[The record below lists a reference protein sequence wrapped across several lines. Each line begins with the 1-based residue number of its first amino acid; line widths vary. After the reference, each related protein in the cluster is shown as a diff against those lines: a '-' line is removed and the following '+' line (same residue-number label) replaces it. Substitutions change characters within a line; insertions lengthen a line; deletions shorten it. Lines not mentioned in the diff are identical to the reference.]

1 MPRKLNKNE
10 FDQEVYNLWMSRL
23 AHFGLKQ
30 AKKIVWEAYK
40 ILRDK
45 ERQMEKKYGKTKSKR
60 RDKESNT

>member
-10 FDQEVYNLWMSRL
+10 FDQEVYDLWMSRL

-60 RDKESNT
+60 RDKK